1 MEKGIYD
8 PLFIL
13 TGDFTV
19 QSGYELLDS
28 KIKSG
33 ATLPDAYFAASDSLA
48 IGALRALQENG
59 IKVPDDIQIISFN
72 DTTLAKQV
80 YPPLSS
86 VTVYTEEMGR
96 TAMDILNKQLLAP
109 RKIPTLTKLGTKLTL
124 RNSTK

>member
-33 ATLPDAYFAASDSLA
+33 ATLPDAYFAAS
-48 IGALRALQENG
+48 G
-59 IKVPDDIQIISFN
+59 
-72 DTTLAKQV
+72 
-80 YPPLSS
+80 
-86 VTVYTEEMGR
+86 
-96 TAMDILNKQLLAP
+96 
-109 RKIPTLTKLGTKLTL
+109 
-124 RNSTK
+124 

>member
-33 ATLPDAYFAASDSLA
+33 ATLPDAYFAASD
-48 IGALRALQENG
+48 R
-59 IKVPDDIQIISFN
+59 
-72 DTTLAKQV
+72 
-80 YPPLSS
+80 SS
-86 VTVYTEEMGR
+86 YWCT
-96 TAMDILNKQLLAP
+96 Q
-109 RKIPTLTKLGTKLTL
+109 
-124 RNSTK
+124 STSGKWYQGP